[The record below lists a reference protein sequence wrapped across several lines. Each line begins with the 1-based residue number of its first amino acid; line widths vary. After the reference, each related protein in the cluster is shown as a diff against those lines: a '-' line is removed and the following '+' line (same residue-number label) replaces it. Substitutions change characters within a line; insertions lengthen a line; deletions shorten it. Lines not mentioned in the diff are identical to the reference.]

1 MRSLLLTCGLLL
13 FMMGCQKSNEPPKP
27 PSSQP
32 QEAAT
37 TAIGVLQKMVTEKN
51 FRALGF
57 DSADQVKQA
66 QLGEPL
72 AIYDVGLDQL
82 KTYKTGTDPN
92 TLLVQSSRTLYP
104 VTVDGQVKSSV
115 TISHKE
121 SGYQASSFGN
131 AEIIK
136 SLSRYRQAQTASGDF
151 VVRIPAFNM
160 YYLARRVEKRLVL
173 VPIIDDPRLKLK
185 PGEAV
190 SAETV
195 LDQLVPLANAY
206 NGLPM

>member
-1 MRSLLLTCGLLL
+1 MRSLLVTCGLLL
-13 FMMGCQKSNEPPKP
+13 FMVGCQKSNEPPKP
-27 PSSQP
+27 PSPQP

-37 TAIGVLQKMVTEKN
+37 TAIGVFQKMVNAEN
-51 FRALGF
+51 FRSLGF

-66 QLGEPL
+66 QLGAPL
-72 AIYDVGLDQL
+72 AVFDVGLDQL
-82 KTYKTGTDPN
+82 KTYKAGVDPN
-92 TLLVQSSRTLYP
+92 TLLVQSSKTLYP

-136 SLSRYRQAQTASGDF
+136 SLSRYRQTQAASGDF
-151 VVRIPAFNM
+151 VVRVPAFNM
-160 YYLARRVEKRLVL
+160 YYLGRRVENRLVL
-173 VPIIDDPRLKLK
+173 IPIVDDPRLKLK

-190 SAETV
+190 SVETV